1 VTVPGGGPP
10 AYVVRGGIATVE
22 QLTAGTAEHIA
33 VPGLFGFSVQYQ
45 PGRTITEL
53 AVAGG
58 FPNPYISLAVA
69 NELIEAGR
77 HYEVR
82 LVKSPGRGYHYTV
95 VTPYPLPLELAEVFS
110 RIFLQNVLPNPA
122 RPRR

>member
-1 VTVPGGGPP
+1 MAVPGGGPP
-10 AYVVRGGIATVE
+10 AYVVRGGIATAE

-33 VPGLFGFSVQYQ
+33 VVGLFGFSVQYQ

-53 AVAGG
+53 ATAGG
-58 FPNPYISLAVA
+58 FSNPYISLAVVD
-69 NELIEAGR
+69 ELIEAGR

-95 VTPYPLPLELAEVFS
+95 VTPYPLPLELAEAFS
-110 RIFLQNVLPNPA
+110 RIFLQHIPPNPA
-122 RPRR
+122 RARR

>member
-1 VTVPGGGPP
+1 
-10 AYVVRGGIATVE
+10 VVRGGVATVE
-22 QLTAGTAEHIA
+22 QLMAGTAEHLA

-45 PGRTITEL
+45 SGRTVAEL

-58 FPNPYISLAVA
+58 FPNPQISVVIADELLA
-69 NELIEAGR
+69 AGR

-95 VTPYPLPLELAEVFS
+95 VTPYPLPRDLAEAFS
-110 RIFLQNVLPNPA
+110 RIFLQNVIPNPA
-122 RPRR
+122 RAHQ